1 MMLAPKYIEYWIPLE
16 DEMFGYKLKENAPE
30 EARIE
35 FEDYMKKAKGIE
47 DENGIMTRYQQHKTH
62 RKFRK
67 INRIRIN

>member
-35 FEDYMKKAKGIE
+35 FEECMKKAKGIE
-47 DENGIMTRYQQHKTH
+47 DENGIMTRY
-62 RKFRK
+62 
-67 INRIRIN
+67 